1 MKAVITCGGSGA
13 RLLPFTKE
21 MPKEMAPIF
30 WKQNGTIQVKPL
42 LELIFE
48 QLYEQGVRDFC
59 FITGRTKRAIENHF
73 TDRKSVV

>member
-30 WKQNGTIQVKPL
+30 WKQNLKNVFVL
-42 LELIFE
+42 F
-48 QLYEQGVRDFC
+48 F
-59 FITGRTKRAIENHF
+59 
-73 TDRKSVV
+73 

>member
-1 MKAVITCGGSGA
+1 VIVMKAVITCGGSGV

-42 LELIFE
+42 VELIFE
-48 QLYEQGVRDFC
+48 QLYKQGVRDFW
-59 FITGRTKRAIENHF
+59 K
-73 TDRKSVV
+73 